1 MDGVKIKPSSLF
13 ILKRHLFVLQLHVLN
28 AAERERGRVILL
40 TFMPIIQIISHEKVY
55 ILL

>member
-40 TFMPIIQIISHEKVY
+40 TFMLIIQIISHEQVH